1 MIQSIL
7 YFVLGVL
14 SAGLVVMIVAPIV
27 WRRAVILTRKR
38 IEASVPLTVDE
49 ILAHKDRL
57 RAEHAMTVRRL
68 EMSVKQLRRK
78 VATQLAEIG
87 NNGAELRA
95 ITADRDDKNKS
106 ILRLKADLEL
116 GAAEAREVQDNLDRI
131 AEELRAAEETI
142 EERGNQLDELGR
154 EVEAIS
160 FTASNRQVDLAARES
175 DIDRLTSEIAAMR
188 EQRKELERE
197 VRDAKAEAR
206 AANEVLQVETR
217 KTADMGKRIDKLM
230 ADISDRE
237 ELLERRVREM
247 DRLKERLKE
256 GKVQTAEADAAPAP
270 VPASEKRSN
279 GQPAQNERMKIV
291 ELMSPLVGELPPDG
305 DYGKAAKKLSKEIKR
320 DREKIAALE
329 KTVQTLQTRMA
340 ARNAGLK
347 DNASESDLRNQ
358 INEIAA
364 EMIHITSL
372 LEGENSPISEILKN
386 DEGTA
391 NGSGRQSLA
400 DRVRALQKA
409 AEKNADRPAGGTT
422 GTAS

>member
-1 MIQSIL
+1 VIQSIL
-7 YFVLGVL
+7 YFALGVL
-14 SAGLVVMIVAPIV
+14 CAGLVVMIVAPII

-95 ITADRDDKNKS
+95 LSADKDDKDKS
-106 ILRLKADLEL
+106 IVKLTAVLER
-116 GAAEAREVQDNLDRI
+116 GAAETKEIQDNLDRV
-131 AEELRAAEETI
+131 AEQLRAAEETI
-142 EERGNQLDELGR
+142 EERGEQLEQLGR

-160 FTASNRQVDLAARES
+160 LTSSNRQVDLAAREG
-175 DIDRLTSEIAAMR
+175 DIDRLHSEFAAMR
-188 EQRKELERE
+188 EQRKDLERE

-237 ELLERRVREM
+237 ELLERRAREM
-247 DRLKERLKE
+247 DRLKEKLKE
-256 GKVQTAEADAAPAP
+256 AKVQAATEVKAAPQPAAQAP
-270 VPASEKRSN
+270 EKRSH
-279 GQPAQNERMKIV
+279 GQMAQNERLKIV

-320 DREKIAALE
+320 DREKIVALE
-329 KTVQTLQTRMA
+329 RTVQTLQTRMA

-347 DNASESDLRNQ
+347 TDASAAELRDQ

-364 EMIHITSL
+364 EMIHITAL
-372 LEGENSPISEILKN
+372 LEGEGSPINEILNK
-386 DEGTA
+386 DEGTV
-391 NGSGRQSLA
+391 NGGGRRSLA

-409 AEKNADRPAGGTT
+409 AEKPAGGQPDNP
-422 GTAS
+422 A